1 MLKHNKEKNRELNEY
16 QSTLLLEENNK
27 LTEDS
32 MDEE

>member
-1 MLKHNKEKNRELNEY
+1 MLKHNKEKNKELNEY
-16 QSTLLLEENNK
+16 RSTLLLEENNK